1 MQLETGSYVIY
12 RSSEICRIDGFEE
25 KSFDSV
31 IKREYCVL
39 VPVDQRSSKYYV
51 PLDCADAKLR
61 RLLNKDEVL
70 ALIDSMK
77 GDLPDWGESD
87 PNRKERVNQVLT
99 SGDYRLIISL
109 LHSLYLE
116 KQKRA
121 AIGKKLLAADDK
133 AMRSA
138 EQLINR
144 EFAFVLE
151 IPENEIAAFIS
162 NRISS

>member
-1 MQLETGSYVIY
+1 MHLETGSYVIY
-12 RSSEICRIDGFEE
+12 RGSEICRIDGFEE
-25 KSFDSV
+25 KSFDGAA
-31 IKREYCVL
+31 KHEYCVL
-39 VPVDQRSSKYYV
+39 VPVDSGSSKYYV
-51 PLDCADAKLR
+51 PLSCADTKLR

-70 ALIDSMK
+70 SLIDSMK
-77 GDLPDWGESD
+77 GDLPDWGEAD
-87 PNRKERVNQVLT
+87 PNRKERINNVLS
-99 SGDYRLIISL
+99 SGDYRLVISL

-121 AIGKKLLAADDK
+121 EIGKKLLAADDK